1 MGQLPVTTAVA
12 EGPGFPRTD
21 GQASGGLPFLR
32 TPKAPLQGTL
42 PSASAISHDPES
54 VTDKVQGGVGSR
66 LEQEA
71 SRVKSSLLPAPP
83 CSAPTHLHGSASLA
97 AGTEQFFGHREIQ
110 TLWAYLRLLIRLRT
124 GPAHALPTADSIENL
139 TLSGWRG
146 RGEDRMAWEAANV
159 SPHLLF

>member
-42 PSASAISHDPES
+42 PSATAISHDPES

-71 SRVKSSLLPAPP
+71 PSFQSEEFPPASTTLLCPHTPP
-83 CSAPTHLHGSASLA
+83 WQC
-97 AGTEQFFGHREIQ
+97 
-110 TLWAYLRLLIRLRT
+110 
-124 GPAHALPTADSIENL
+124 
-139 TLSGWRG
+139 
-146 RGEDRMAWEAANV
+146 
-159 SPHLLF
+159 